1 MSKQVRITIPEHGKL
16 PEECRDFSPEENLM
30 MIKIGCECL
39 LEGKKAVVGLTQD
52 EIYNKIKNEN
62 KVLIEKMELELIVE
76 RETGKKM
83 GEKMT
88 KMYEV
93 QVEQLKKQLDAAI
106 IQINSYECENEQ
118 KFQERLQK
126 EREKCQIIVQEKE
139 KQVDRLYDVCD
150 KLKEGVMLLTNKS
163 TSHKGSE
170 GEKTF
175 SDYAE
180 TFIDFKGFEIMDKH
194 TQAGSG
200 DFHLNFEEFDVLVDA
215 KNYKKSVPISQ
226 RDKIKKDLLKNEHLN
241 FAWLVSLNTSIDKW
255 DKSPI
260 MYEWVNTTQCI
271 VYINN
276 LSSFDDPKKILRIV
290 WFTCKELYKMIKDVE
305 FDETELTESKELN
318 YKLMGHIKNMR
329 KRIREINTTM
339 NATRSLIQSMDDEL
353 RELLETGTHEII
365 QSNYSLFDE
374 WWSSNV
380 ESTNGESS
388 VTSTDLWY
396 KFKQDNKDGIKEL
409 EITPEKFKQLI
420 RTKTSD
426 AMIIYRGKNSKGAFD
441 IKGVK
446 LNQENIVISEGKIEV
461 EFVEDLKEKKQKEK
475 KEEKEKKQKEKEEK
489 EKKRKEEK
497 EKKLLEQI
505 SNYIDKELEEKI
517 LEEYEDEEN
526 NIMTISQVYNIKPW
540 QVISLLVRCK
550 IIKKRQDARGYDI
563 YIETDEYKL
572 KVNE

>member
-1 MSKQVRITIPEHGKL
+1 MSKQIRITIPANAIL
-16 PEECRDFSPEENLM
+16 PEECASFSPEENYM

-39 LEGKKAVVGLTQD
+39 SEGKKAVVGLTQD
-52 EIYNKIKNEN
+52 EIYSKIKNEN
-62 KVLIEKMELELIVE
+62 RVSTEKIELELMVE

-83 GEKMT
+83 GEKIT
-88 KMYEV
+88 KMYEG
-93 QVEQLKKQLDAAI
+93 QIEQLKKQLDVAMV
-106 IQINSYECENEQ
+106 QLKSYELENEQ

-163 TSHKGSE
+163 TSHKGLE

-305 FDETELTESKELN
+305 FDEKELTESKDLN

-329 KRIREINTTM
+329 KRIREINTSM

-380 ESTNGESS
+380 ESTNGDSS
-388 VTSTDLWY
+388 VASTDLWY
-396 KFKQDNKDGIKEL
+396 KFKQDNKDVIKEL

-426 AMIIYRGKNSKGAFD
+426 GMITFRGKNSKGAFD
-441 IKGVK
+441 IKGLK
-446 LNQENIVISEGKIEV
+446 LIQENVVICEGKIEV
-461 EFVEDLKEKKQKEK
+461 EFMEDLKEKKH
-475 KEEKEKKQKEKEEK
+475 KEKEEK
-489 EKKRKEEK
+489 EKKKEEK
-497 EKKLLEQI
+497 EKKE
-505 SNYIDKELEEKI
+505 KEKKEKDAKNKKIEYYFGQELDANI
-517 LEEYEDEEN
+517 LKEYENEEN
-526 NIMTISQVYNIKPW
+526 DIMIISENFEVRPW
-540 QVISLLVRCK
+540 QVVSVLMRYK
-550 IIKKRQDARGYDI
+550 IIDKRDNARGYDL
-563 YIETDEYKL
+563 YKETVEYKS
-572 KVNE
+572 KIQK

>member
-1 MSKQVRITIPEHGKL
+1 MSRQVRITIPIQSIL
-16 PEECRDFSPEENLM
+16 PDECEDFSPEENFM
-30 MIKIGCECL
+30 MIKIGCQCL
-39 LEGKKAVVGLTQD
+39 LEGRKAVVGLTQE

-62 KVLIEKMELELIVE
+62 KSLTEKMELELLVE

-88 KMYEV
+88 KMYEG
-93 QVEQLKKQLDAAI
+93 QVEQLKKQLDIAI
-106 IQINSYECENEQ
+106 EQIKSYECENDQ
-118 KFQERLQK
+118 KFKEIIQK
-126 EREKCQIIVQEKE
+126 EKEKCQIIVQEKE

-163 TSHKGSE
+163 TSHKGTE

-200 DFHLNFEEFDVLVDA
+200 DFHLYFEEFNVLVDA
-215 KNYKKSVPISQ
+215 KNYDSKKKIPITQ
-226 RDKIKKDLLKNEHLN
+226 REKIKSDLIKNEHIN
-241 FAWLVSLNTSIDKW
+241 FAWLVSLNNSIDKW

-260 MYEWVNTTQCI
+260 MYEWVNTNQCI

-318 YKLMGHIKNMR
+318 YKLMDHIKNMR
-329 KRIREINTTM
+329 KRIREINTSM
-339 NATRSLIQSMDDEL
+339 NATRSFIQKMDDEL
-353 RELLETGTHEII
+353 RELLEMGTHQII

-380 ESTNGESS
+380 ESTNSESS
-388 VTSTDLWY
+388 VVSTDLWY
-396 KFKQDNKDGIKEL
+396 KFKQDNKDAIKEMD
-409 EITPEKFKQLI
+409 ITPEKFKQLI

-426 AMIIYRGKNSKGAFD
+426 AMITFRGKNSKSAFD
-441 IKGVK
+441 IKGLK
-446 LNQENIVISEGKIEV
+446 LIQENIVISEAKIEV

-475 KEEKEKKQKEKEEK
+475 EEKENKKKEK
-489 EKKRKEEK
+489 K

-505 SNYIDKELEEKI
+505 SNYVDKELEVKI
-517 LEEYEDEEN
+517 LEDYEDEEN

-540 QVISLLVRCK
+540 QVISVLVRCK
-550 IIKKRQDARGYDI
+550 IIKKRKDARGYDI
-563 YIETDEYKL
+563 YTETDEYKL
-572 KVNE
+572 KVSE

>member
-1 MSKQVRITIPEHGKL
+1 MSRQVRITIPIQSIL
-16 PEECRDFSPEENLM
+16 PDECEDFSPEENLM
-30 MIKIGCECL
+30 MIKIGCQCL
-39 LEGKKAVVGLTQD
+39 LEGRKAVVGLTQ
-52 EIYNKIKNEN
+52 EEMYNKIKNEN
-62 KVLIEKMELELIVE
+62 RSLTEKMELELLVE

-88 KMYEV
+88 KMYEG
-93 QVEQLKKQLDAAI
+93 QVEQLKKQLDIAIEQIKNYECGNDQKFKEI
-106 IQINSYECENEQ
+106 IQ
-118 KFQERLQK
+118 K
-126 EREKCQIIVQEKE
+126 EKEKCQIIVQEKE

-163 TSHKGSE
+163 TSHKGIE

-200 DFHLNFEEFDVLVDA
+200 DFHLYFEEFNVLVDA
-215 KNYKKSVPISQ
+215 KNYDVKKKIPITQ
-226 RDKIKKDLLKNEHLN
+226 REKIKSDLIKNEHIN
-241 FAWLVSLNTSIDKW
+241 FAWLVSLNNSIDKW

-260 MYEWVNTTQCI
+260 MYEWVNTNQCI

-318 YKLMGHIKNMR
+318 YKLMDHIKNMR
-329 KRIREINTTM
+329 KRIREINTSM
-339 NATRSLIQSMDDEL
+339 NATRSFIQTMDDEL
-353 RELLETGTHEII
+353 RELLETGTHQII

-380 ESTNGESS
+380 ESTNSESS
-388 VTSTDLWY
+388 VISTDLWY
-396 KFKQDNKDGIKEL
+396 KFKQDNKDAIKEMD
-409 EITPEKFKQLI
+409 ITPEKFKQLI

-426 AMIIYRGKNSKGAFD
+426 AMITFRGKNSKCAFD
-441 IKGVK
+441 IKGLK
-446 LNQENIVISEGKIEV
+446 LIQENIVISEAKIEV
-461 EFVEDLKEKKQKEK
+461 EFVEDLKEKKQKD
-475 KEEKEKKQKEKEEK
+475 KEKKQKDKEKKQKDKEEK
-489 EKKRKEEK
+489 E

-505 SNYIDKELEEKI
+505 SNYVDKELEVKI
-517 LEEYEDEEN
+517 LEDYEDEEN

-540 QVISLLVRCK
+540 QVISVLVRCK
-550 IIKKRQDARGYDI
+550 IIKKRKDARGYDI

-572 KVNE
+572 KVSE